1 MEIVG
6 RKSKSGAAVLMTG
19 RGSCGECSSKVKWQV
34 WITWRNPSFPMLTLN
49 K

>member
-19 RGSCGECSSKVKWQV
+19 RGSMLEQSKMAGMDYVEKSIV
-34 WITWRNPSFPMLTLN
+34 SYVNF

>member
-34 WITWRNPSFPMLTLN
+34 CITWRCHNETHRFLC
-49 K
+49 